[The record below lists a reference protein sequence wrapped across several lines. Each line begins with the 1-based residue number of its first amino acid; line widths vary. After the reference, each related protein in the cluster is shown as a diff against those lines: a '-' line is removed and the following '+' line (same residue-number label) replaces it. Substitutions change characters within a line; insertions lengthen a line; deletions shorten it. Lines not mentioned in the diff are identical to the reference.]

1 MATRLSSNFR
11 RIALRLVERFG
22 KDGYYIRREVRDE
35 PDAEH
40 PTRPVKVET
49 VDYPCKAALA
59 QYEERQI
66 DGIQVLRSDRMA
78 VVAWT
83 EGLPEDIIPGDMF
96 VDGEVVY
103 KIVPNEQPL
112 AVNGELVAYI
122 LQIRK

>member
-11 RIALRLVERFG
+11 RIALRLVEKFG
-22 KDGYYIRREVRDE
+22 KDGYFIRREVRDD
-35 PDAEH
+35 PDLAF
-40 PTRPVKVET
+40 PTRPAKIEI

-59 QYEERQI
+59 SYEERQI
-66 DGIQVLRSDRMA
+66 DGVQVLRSDRMA
-78 VVAWT
+78 IVAWT

-96 VDGEVVY
+96 VDGDTVY